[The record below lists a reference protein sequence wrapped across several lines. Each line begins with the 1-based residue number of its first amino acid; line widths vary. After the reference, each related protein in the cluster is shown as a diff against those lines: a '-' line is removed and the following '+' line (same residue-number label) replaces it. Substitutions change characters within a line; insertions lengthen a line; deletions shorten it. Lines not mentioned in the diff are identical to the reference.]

1 MKNSNFKSMFN
12 KLVNNKI
19 TLYIV
24 ALIAFMSL
32 YRHIMNSEFSAVLLF
47 FLTGLITYKFTKNM
61 AVVLGTSFLVTS
73 LTNISKD
80 IFGIQEGF
88 KEGKDK
94 EESTLEESISQRSQS
109 NNILNVKFDV
119 LIDGK
124 NTNTFTN
131 FDTQKIKN
139 EIQSLAIFNDD
150 TLTKPNASLNFNFS
164 KVNDFNVSNFNNA
177 DSLDNILKTYSYED
191 DEFQLALEQIF
202 KNNFTGNED
211 VTLSNYEFAAQESF
225 KNRKSKKSGY
235 QNQMK
240 LNPSLYNMPNKE
252 QMQKQLG
259 KATEMEQ
266 AYDNLEKIMGKD
278 NIKSISTD
286 TKDLIK
292 QQNELIKQLK
302 TMTPALNDAMASL
315 GNLDLGKLSNMFNSA
330 TKNLSELKSN
340 E

>member
-73 LTNISKD
+73 LTNMSKD
-80 IFGIQEGF
+80 VFRFQEGMTKKK
-88 KEGKDK
+88 KEGEEDEDEEDEEEDMGK
-94 EESTLEESISQRSQS
+94 EDEEGEGEDPP
-109 NNILNVKFDV
+109 VPPDPTEP
-119 LIDGK
+119 
-124 NTNTFTN
+124 TNPITDPPTRPPV
-131 FDTQKIKN
+131 DT
-139 EIQSLAIFNDD
+139 
-150 TLTKPNASLNFNFS
+150 
-164 KVNDFNVSNFNNA
+164 
-177 DSLDNILKTYSYED
+177 
-191 DEFQLALEQIF
+191 
-202 KNNFTGNED
+202 
-211 VTLSNYEFAAQESF
+211 F

-235 QNQMK
+235 QNQVK

-302 TMTPALNDAMASL
+302 TMTPALNDAMSSL

>member
-12 KLVNNKI
+12 KLVNNKM

-24 ALIAFMSL
+24 ALIAFLSL
-32 YRHIMNSEFSAVLLF
+32 YRYIMNSEFSAVLLF

-61 AVVLGTSFLVTS
+61 AIVLGTSFLVTS

-80 IFGIQEGF
+80 VFKFQEGF
-88 KEGKDK
+88 KEGADG
-94 EESTLEESISQRSQS
+94 EEGEEGEEEEDSPVSPDP
-109 NNILNVKFDV
+109 NNPI
-119 LIDGK
+119 IDPPSEEDSPVSPDP
-124 NTNTFTN
+124 N
-131 FDTQKIKN
+131 
-139 EIQSLAIFNDD
+139 
-150 TLTKPNASLNFNFS
+150 KPIIDPPS
-164 KVNDFNVSNFNNA
+164 
-177 DSLDNILKTYSYED
+177 
-191 DEFQLALEQIF
+191 EQD
-202 KNNFTGNED
+202 GE
-211 VTLSNYEFAAQESF
+211 AF

-235 QNQMK
+235 QNQVK